1 MSDPSRP
8 ERQAQN
14 EAVRANYR
22 REEVREK
29 RQSGEQT
36 SPQPTNKTTVRTRG
50 GVTEHNV
57 RYVLAFGLAGVII
70 AFIVIAIYF
79 GPCPSRPPRHRASDV
94 EKWREA

>member
-8 ERQAQN
+8 ERPAQK
-14 EAVRANYR
+14 EAVRATYR

-29 RQSGEQT
+29 LQSGEQPP
-36 SPQPTNKTTVRTRG
+36 PQPTNKNTVRTRG
-50 GVTEHNV
+50 GVIRHNV

-79 GPCPSRPPRHRASDV
+79 GAP
-94 EKWREA
+94 

>member
-8 ERQAQN
+8 DLRQAQD

-29 RQSGEQT
+29 HLSGEQT
-36 SPQPTNKTTVRTRG
+36 SSPQPTNKTTVRTRG

-79 GPCPSRPPRHRASDV
+79 G
-94 EKWREA
+94 